1 MQPPQP
7 LRAPRSLCVR
17 NLIPRRH
24 FNSAELSS
32 ESHLYG
38 SLVSLMRRRR
48 SMSSMLR
55 AGLIAFMRWL
65 RLAATNHIHVI
76 SGNVLLNGAN
86 LQSP

>member
-24 FNSAELSS
+24 FNSAKLSS
-32 ESHLYG
+32 QSHYMARC
-38 SLVSLMRRRR
+38 VAYAARR